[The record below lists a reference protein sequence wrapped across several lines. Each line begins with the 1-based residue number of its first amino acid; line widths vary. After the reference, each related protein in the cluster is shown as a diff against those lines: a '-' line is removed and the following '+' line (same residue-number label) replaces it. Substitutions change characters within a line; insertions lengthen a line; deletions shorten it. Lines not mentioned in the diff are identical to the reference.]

1 MNTKIC
7 PTCKIDKQINQYNK
21 NKNNKDGLQRE
32 CRECNHKSHDK
43 HYHTNKSSIKY
54 NDVKEHH
61 KICCKCNTELSFD
74 NFSKNKNG
82 KFGLN
87 AECKN
92 CIKHRNKVW
101 INNGGREWCNDW
113 SKNKKQSDPQFKI
126 KFLLRLRLLDALKRE
141 NVTKRHSALQLLGC
155 EVSALKQHL
164 ESKFN
169 DTMNWSNHGIYWE
182 IDHIIPCSRF
192 NLEDEEQ
199 QKQCFHYS
207 NLQPLTK
214 TENRQKSNNI

>member
-1 MNTKIC
+1 MDTKIC

-43 HYHTNKSSIKY
+43 HYHTFKSPRLNERLKL
-54 NDVKEHH
+54 NH
-61 KICCKCNTELSFD
+61 KICSRCNYELPFD
-74 NFSKNKNG
+74 NFNESK
-82 KFGLN
+82 
-87 AECKN
+87 
-92 CIKHRNKVW
+92 
-101 INNGGREWCNDW
+101 NGGRFGLKSECKKCSSSRDKTYRDNNKQKLNNYK
-113 SKNKKQSDPQFKI
+113 KNKKQSDPQFKI

-155 EVSALKQHL
+155 EVNILKQHL
-164 ESKFN
+164 ESKFDN
-169 DTMNWSNHGIYWE
+169 IMNWSNHGIYWE